1 LKRFLQNKKAVSLFE
16 VKFSNKAEKAI
27 NKSDSKLRKRLKD
40 LFEKLMQNPVPAK
53 KYDLR
58 KIAGEEDTYRIRLS
72 SFRTTYTVYWEQKLI
87 RVTKVKKRKESTYK
101 R

>member
-1 LKRFLQNKKAVSLFE
+1 LFE

-27 NKSDSKLRKRLKD
+27 NKSNPKLRKRLKE
-40 LFEKLMQNPVPAK
+40 LFEKLMQNPVPARE
-53 KYDLR
+53 YDLR

-72 SFRTTYTVYWEQKLI
+72 RYRATYTVYWEQKTI
-87 RVTKVKKRKESTYK
+87 RVTKVKRRKESTYK